1 MFPSLSPEQQR
12 ALGEVSEFY
21 RLPVIGAAQAGADR
35 PAPVRFGL
43 LADPQYA
50 DADPDV
56 AHGRFYRH
64 SLAKLAQAIDEL
76 NRQPLDFVVTL
87 GDLVDRQWS
96 SYAAILSLYRRLR
109 HPHLTVMGNHDADT
123 LSRHL
128 AGQQPPLG
136 LPKHY
141 FHFTVANYRFIAID
155 GNDLSLYCNQG
166 NGDDRQQAE
175 HMLAELQARGA
186 IQAQPWNG
194 ALGNTQLDW
203 LERTLRDAVVRQ
215 QEIIVFGHY
224 PLAPEDRHNLW
235 NHQAV
240 VTLLRR
246 YRARAY
252 FGGHQHAGG
261 YQRLDG
267 TDFITLKGLVDGA
280 DSTPFAVVELAAD
293 MLTLHGYGPQNSLA
307 LK

>member
-1 MFPSLSPEQQR
+1 MFVSLSPEQLH

-21 RLPVIGAAQAGADR
+21 RLPAMGPPRDDENR
-35 PAPVRFGL
+35 PVRVRFGL

-50 DADPDV
+50 DVDPDPSHV
-56 AHGRFYRH
+56 RYYRH
-64 SLAKLAQAIDEL
+64 SLEKLAQVIDEL
-76 NRQPLDFVVTL
+76 NQQPLDFVVTL

-96 SYAAILSLYRRLR
+96 SYADILPLYRRLK

-128 AGQQPPLG
+128 ASQRPALA

-141 FHFTVANYRFIAID
+141 FHFSFAGYCFIAID
-155 GNDLSLYCNQG
+155 GNDLSLYCNQA
-166 NGDDRQQAE
+166 NGDEQLRAQ
-175 HMLAELQARGA
+175 HMLGQLQAQGA

-194 ALGNTQLDW
+194 GLGEAQLDW
-203 LERTLRDAVVRQ
+203 LAQTLQTAAQRHEQ
-215 QEIIVFGHY
+215 IIVFGHY

-240 VTLLRR
+240 VALLVK

-252 FGGHQHAGG
+252 FAGHQHAGG
-261 YQRLDG
+261 YQRIDG

-280 DSTPFAVVELAAD
+280 RSTPFAVVELYGNT
-293 MLTLHGYGPQNSLA
+293 LTLHGYGTQHSLT

>member
-1 MFPSLSPEQQR
+1 MYPTLSPEQLR

-21 RLPVIGAAQAGADR
+21 RLPAIDTPHNPGPLPVR
-35 PAPVRFGL
+35 VRFGL

-50 DADPDV
+50 DLAPSAV
-56 AHGRFYRH
+56 RYYRH

-76 NRQPLDFVVTL
+76 NQQPLDFVVTL

-96 SYAAILSLYRRLR
+96 SYADILPLYRRLK

-123 LSRHL
+123 LSRYL
-128 AGQQPPLG
+128 ASQRPALG

-141 FHFTVANYRFIAID
+141 FHFTVAGYCFIAID
-155 GNDLSLYCNQG
+155 GNDLSLYCNQA
-166 NGDDRQQAE
+166 NGDELRRAQN
-175 HMLAELQARGA
+175 MLAELQTQGA

-194 ALGNTQLDW
+194 ALGDTQLDW
-203 LERTLRDAVVRQ
+203 LAQTLRTATERHEQ
-215 QEIIVFGHY
+215 IIVFGHY

-235 NHQAV
+235 NHQV
-240 VTLLRR
+240 VIALLKR

-252 FGGHQHAGG
+252 FAGHQHAGG
-261 YQRLDG
+261 YQRIDE
-267 TDFITLKGLVDGA
+267 TDFITLKGMVDGA
-280 DSTPFAVVELAAD
+280 HDTPFAVVELCGKA
-293 MLTLHGYGPQNSLA
+293 LTLHGYGTQNSLM

>member
-21 RLPVIGAAQAGADR
+21 QLPAIGASHAPER
-35 PAPVRFGL
+35 VPARVRFGL

-50 DADPDV
+50 DADPDPTH
-56 AHGRFYRH
+56 ARYYRH
-64 SLAKLAQAIDEL
+64 SLTKLAQAIDEL
-76 NRQPLDFVVTL
+76 NRQSLDFVVTL
-87 GDLVDRQWS
+87 GDLVDRHWS
-96 SYAAILSLYRRLR
+96 SYADILPLYRRLR

-128 AGQQPPLG
+128 AGQHPPVG

-141 FHFTVANYRFIAID
+141 FHFACAGYRFIAID
-155 GNDLSLYCNQG
+155 GNDLSLYCNQA
-166 NGDDRQQAE
+166 NGDEQPRARR
-175 HMLAELQARGA
+175 MLAELQAQGA

-194 ALGNTQLDW
+194 ALGDTQLDW
-203 LERTLRDAVVRQ
+203 LEQTLRDAREQ
-215 QEIIVFGHY
+215 REEIIVFGHY

-240 VTLLRR
+240 AALLLR

-261 YQRLDG
+261 HQRIEG
-267 TDFITLKGLVDGA
+267 TDFITLKGMVDGA
-280 DSTPFAVVELAAD
+280 RSTPFAVVELCGKA
-293 MLTLHGYGPQNSLA
+293 LTLHGYGTQNDLA